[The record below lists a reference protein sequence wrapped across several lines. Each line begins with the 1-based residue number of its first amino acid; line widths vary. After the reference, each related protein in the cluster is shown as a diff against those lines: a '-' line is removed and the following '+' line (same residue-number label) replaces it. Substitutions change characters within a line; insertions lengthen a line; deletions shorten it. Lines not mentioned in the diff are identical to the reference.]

1 MAIFAE
7 QQIYEQSEADPVDGL
22 RPELGE
28 TSTLTETDPV
38 VLTRTDPASAR
49 CYARKGVKGTVE

>member
-28 TSTLTETDPV
+28 MQ
-38 VLTRTDPASAR
+38 
-49 CYARKGVKGTVE
+49 